1 MVKSN
6 FALDVSKFVQKT
18 GVRVDLV
25 VRKIAFDVFSSVVKR
40 TPVDTGR
47 ARASWTLAVNRVDL
61 STAPVGSSTTIASP
75 EAALGPVK
83 FGDTVYISNN
93 LPYIVPLNNGSSTQ
107 APEGFVQ
114 MAVEEIKASF
124 EATVKALP

>member
-1 MVKSN
+1 MGKDN
-6 FALDVSKFVQKT
+6 FGLNVSKFVEKT
-18 GVRVDLV
+18 GVRLDLV
-25 VRKIAFDVFSSVVKR
+25 VKKIAFDVFSSVVKR

-47 ARASWTLAVNRVDL
+47 ARASWTIAINRTDL
-61 STAPVGSSTTIASP
+61 TTAPVGSSVSITSP
-75 EAALGPVK
+75 TAALGPVK
-83 FGDTVYISNN
+83 WGDTVYISNN
-93 LPYIVPLNNGSSTQ
+93 LPYIVPLNNGSSVQ